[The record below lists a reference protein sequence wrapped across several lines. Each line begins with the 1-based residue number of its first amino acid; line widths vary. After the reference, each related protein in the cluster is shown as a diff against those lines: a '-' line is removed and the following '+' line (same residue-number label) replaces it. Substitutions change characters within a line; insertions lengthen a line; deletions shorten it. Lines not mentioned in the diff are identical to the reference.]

1 MGAISDDPR
10 TAVAVRMAGRADAE
24 GFPTPASWE
33 VAPSVRFEADWQGK
47 NADPE
52 RETEVRMLWTSD
64 TLYLRFRAKYR
75 AITVFSDAEANGRRD
90 QLWDR
95 DVAEVFLQPNP
106 AKPRR
111 YKEFEVSPNGMWID
125 LEIAPGKKHDLK
137 SRLRRRVVV
146 NGVGKTWI
154 AELALPM
161 KCLVEKFD
169 AAAIWRVNFY
179 RVDSGVARMTLSRP
193 EHNLLNEAMLREL
206 ADGIVHAGEQSAVK
220 LIVLDSACKVFCGG
234 IDIGEYTSQRVFQML
249 DAFHAVFSAML
260 EVGKPVVCV
269 VNGPAI
275 GGGAEL
281 AAFGDLVI
289 ATPKAR
295 FAQPEI
301 SIGIFPPLASTI
313 LPYLVGPK
321 VALELVLTGEPVTAE
336 RALELGMINRLV
348 PEAQLE
354 QTVTDLVNRIN
365 SHSGPVLMMAKKA
378 ILGGMGLSLRDGL
391 KQSMSIFLNELYRLD
406 DSQEGL
412 RAIIE
417 KRKPNWK
424 NR

>member
-1 MGAISDDPR
+1 M
-10 TAVAVRMAGRADAE
+10 
-24 GFPTPASWE
+24 TPAE
-33 VAPSVRFEADWQGK
+33 IEETAMIEPV
-47 NADPE
+47 NAEEFVSQPE
-52 RETEVRMLWTSD
+52 RRKPEDFQYVK
-64 TLYLRFRAKYR
+64 FR
-75 AITVFSDAEANGRRD
+75 I
-90 QLWDR
+90 
-95 DVAEVFLQPNP
+95 
-106 AKPRR
+106 
-111 YKEFEVSPNGMWID
+111 
-125 LEIAPGKKHDLK
+125 
-137 SRLRRRVVV
+137 
-146 NGVGKTWI
+146 
-154 AELALPM
+154 
-161 KCLVEKFD
+161 
-169 AAAIWRVNFY
+169 
-179 RVDSGVARMTLSRP
+179 DSGVARMTLNRP

-206 ADGIVHAGEQSAVK
+206 ADGIVHAGEQSDVK

-260 EVGKPVVCV
+260 DVGKPVVCV

-281 AAFGDLVI
+281 AAFGDLII

-321 VALELVLTGEPVTAE
+321 VALELVLTGEPVSAE
-336 RALELGMINRLV
+336 RALELGMVNRLV
-348 PEAQLE
+348 PESQLE
-354 QTVTDLVNRIN
+354 QTVADLVNRIN

>member
-1 MGAISDDPR
+1 
-10 TAVAVRMAGRADAE
+10 
-24 GFPTPASWE
+24 
-33 VAPSVRFEADWQGK
+33 
-47 NADPE
+47 
-52 RETEVRMLWTSD
+52 
-64 TLYLRFRAKYR
+64 
-75 AITVFSDAEANGRRD
+75 
-90 QLWDR
+90 
-95 DVAEVFLQPNP
+95 
-106 AKPRR
+106 
-111 YKEFEVSPNGMWID
+111 
-125 LEIAPGKKHDLK
+125 
-137 SRLRRRVVV
+137 
-146 NGVGKTWI
+146 
-154 AELALPM
+154 
-161 KCLVEKFD
+161 
-169 AAAIWRVNFY
+169 
-179 RVDSGVARMTLSRP
+179 
-193 EHNLLNEAMLREL
+193 
-206 ADGIVHAGEQSAVK
+206 
-220 LIVLDSACKVFCGG
+220 
-234 IDIGEYTSQRVFQML
+234 ML

>member
-1 MGAISDDPR
+1 MLASVCSCNLPKLIGVFGGASMIESVADDYSTKR
-10 TAVAVRMAGRADAE
+10 VRQTPDEFRYVKFKVE
-24 GFPTPASWE
+24 GS
-33 VAPSVRFEADWQGK
+33 
-47 NADPE
+47 
-52 RETEVRMLWTSD
+52 
-64 TLYLRFRAKYR
+64 
-75 AITVFSDAEANGRRD
+75 
-90 QLWDR
+90 
-95 DVAEVFLQPNP
+95 
-106 AKPRR
+106 
-111 YKEFEVSPNGMWID
+111 
-125 LEIAPGKKHDLK
+125 
-137 SRLRRRVVV
+137 
-146 NGVGKTWI
+146 
-154 AELALPM
+154 
-161 KCLVEKFD
+161 
-169 AAAIWRVNFY
+169 
-179 RVDSGVARMTLSRP
+179 VARLTLNRP
-193 EHNLLNEAMLREL
+193 EHNLLNEEMLREL
-206 ADGIVHAGEQSAVK
+206 SDGVGVAGDREDVK

-249 DAFHAVFSAML
+249 DAFHAAFAGML
-260 EVGKPVVCV
+260 EVGKPVICV

-289 ATPKAR
+289 ATPRAR

-354 QTVTDLVNRIN
+354 QAVNDLVGRI
-365 SHSGPVLMMAKKA
+365 SGHSGPVLTMAKKA
-378 ILGGMGLSLRDGL
+378 ILGGMGLSLREGL
-391 KQSMSIFLNELYRLD
+391 KHSMNIFLNELYRLED
-406 DSQEGL
+406 AQEGL
-412 RAIIE
+412 RALVE